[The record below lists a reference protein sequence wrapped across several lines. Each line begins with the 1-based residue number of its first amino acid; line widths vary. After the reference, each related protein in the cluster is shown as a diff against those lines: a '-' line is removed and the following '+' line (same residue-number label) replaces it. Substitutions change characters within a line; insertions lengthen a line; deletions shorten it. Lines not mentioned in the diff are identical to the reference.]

1 MGAAHPVEMSSSQ
14 THLLTQ
20 INLADMVRDVESSA
34 AAWVYEIDVNTLLF
48 VYLISIALKT

>member
-48 VYLISIALKT
+48 VYLISIVLKT